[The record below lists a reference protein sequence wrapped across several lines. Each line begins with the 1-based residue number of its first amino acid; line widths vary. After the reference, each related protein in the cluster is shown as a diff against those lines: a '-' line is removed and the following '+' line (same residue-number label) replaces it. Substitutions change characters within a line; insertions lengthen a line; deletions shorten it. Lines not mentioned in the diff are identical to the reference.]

1 MVVEAAA
8 VLAGTAVKFVIA
20 VARQYGAAVLDH
32 VEDEA
37 TDAAADATVGLGR
50 RLLRRLLRRPES
62 SAAIGSAVT
71 DVAEHPDEEDYTAAL
86 RVQIRKAL
94 DADPQLADEVSGMLT
109 KAGITIVA
117 SGDRAVAAQNISG
130 IVITGDNSTIQR

>member
-50 RLLRRLLRRPES
+50 RLLRRLLGRPES

-109 KAGITIVA
+109 NAGVSIVA

>member
-109 KAGITIVA
+109 NAGVSIVA

>member
-1 MVVEAAA
+1 
-8 VLAGTAVKFVIA
+8 
-20 VARQYGAAVLDH
+20 
-32 VEDEA
+32 
-37 TDAAADATVGLGR
+37 
-50 RLLRRLLRRPES
+50 
-62 SAAIGSAVT
+62 
-71 DVAEHPDEEDYTAAL
+71 VAEHPDEQDYTAVL

-109 KAGITIVA
+109 NAGVSIVA